1 MFICKKYLLFLFDMK
16 KYFVIEPEFIGKKI
30 TGKVG
35 VICLTEKTSQ
45 KDLRKLHSAG
55 FTNVV
60 KIEEVKDEPKE
71 D

>member
-1 MFICKKYLLFLFDMK
+1 MK

-45 KDLRKLHSAG
+45 KDLKKLYNAG
-55 FTNVV
+55 FKNIV
-60 KIEEVKDEPKE
+60 KIEKVKDEPKE
-71 D
+71 DK